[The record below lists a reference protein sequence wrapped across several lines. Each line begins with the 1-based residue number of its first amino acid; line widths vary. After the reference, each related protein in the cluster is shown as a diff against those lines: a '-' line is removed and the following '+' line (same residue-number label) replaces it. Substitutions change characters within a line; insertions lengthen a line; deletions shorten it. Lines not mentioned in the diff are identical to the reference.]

1 MTTYI
6 CMNTITYMMA
16 SKDELNFIVKGK
28 LYTIKRQG
36 NIYYLIDENFNSYK
50 IKNYSI
56 DCDSIIIKYVEI
68 PKNELNELIKKIF
81 NFEGLKEILR
91 QYLQHGLFT
100 LDSYGE

>member
-16 SKDELNFIVKGK
+16 SKDELSFIVKGK

-56 DCDSIIIKYVEI
+56 DCDSIIITADDRPQLDWDFCEGG
-68 PKNELNELIKKIF
+68 EL
-81 NFEGLKEILR
+81 
-91 QYLQHGLFT
+91 
-100 LDSYGE
+100 